1 MKSAEIR
8 ETFLKFFESKG
19 HQIVASSSLVPHD
32 DPTLLSASAPYLLR
46 RSDAGEPGVRSGL
59 VLSGAGERLLDTML
73 REESIAILR
82 LLMGEAAHVP
92 ELRSTF
98 LEALPY
104 QVAKDIGAMA
114 AVLEGQVDAIALTGG
129 IAYAEAIVAD
139 IRRRVEF
146 IAPVYVVPGEE
157 ELESLALGA
166 LRVLRGE
173 EEARRYE

>member
-1 MKSAEIR
+1 MDEGPFSPDRCGTLPGNQLVRLCYSGRYSEAEMRAKVTSQGGMYSYLGTKDVR
-8 ETFLKFFESKG
+8 EAQKMAEAG
-19 HQIVASSSLVPHD
+19 
-32 DPTLLSASAPYLLR
+32 
-46 RSDAGEPGVRSGL
+46 DAQAKL
-59 VLSGAGERLLDTML
+59 VL
-73 REESIAILR
+73 
-82 LLMGEAAHVP
+82 EAM
-92 ELRSTF
+92 
-98 LEALPY
+98 PY